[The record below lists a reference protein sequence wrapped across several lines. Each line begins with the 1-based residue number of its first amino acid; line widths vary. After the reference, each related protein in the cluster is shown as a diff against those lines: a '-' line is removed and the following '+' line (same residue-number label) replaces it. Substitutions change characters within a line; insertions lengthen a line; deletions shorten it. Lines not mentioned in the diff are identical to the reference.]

1 MEEGIEERHGS
12 AGGRECRW
20 LEADRGREV
29 PVLYVHGVPN
39 TGAQWRPFLERTGG
53 LAPDLPGFGAS
64 AKPGDFDSSIE
75 GYSGWLEAFLA
86 ERGVDRYAL
95 VAHDWGAAALA
106 LAQADPARVERLV
119 LVDAVPLLE
128 GYRWHV
134 LARQW
139 RRPLVGELAMGF
151 TTKALA
157 RRLLRQPG
165 GEDYPEE
172 ELDEVWRHFD
182 HGTQRAI
189 LRLYR
194 SAPEHVLA
202 AAGTRLGELTC
213 PALVV
218 WGEHDPYVPARLAGE
233 YARALGGPA
242 EVDVVGGAGHW
253 PWLGHPE
260 VVERVAR
267 FLA

>member
-1 MEEGIEERHGS
+1 MEERIEERHGS
-12 AGGRECRW
+12 AGGLDCRW
-20 LEADRGREV
+20 LEAGGRREV

-39 TGAQWRPFLERTGG
+39 TGAQWKPFLSRTGG

-64 AKPGDFDSSIE
+64 AKPGDFDSSID
-75 GYSGWLEAFLA
+75 GYAAWLGAFLA
-86 ERGVDRYAL
+86 ERGADRYAL
-95 VAHDWGAAALA
+95 VAHDWGSAALA
-106 LAQADPARVERLV
+106 LAQAEPERVERLV
-119 LVDAVPLLE
+119 LIDAVPLLA

-157 RRLLRQPG
+157 RRLLRQPDG
-165 GEDYPEE
+165 SDYPPE

-194 SAPEHVLA
+194 SAPEDALA
-202 AAGTRLGELTC
+202 AAGTRLAALTC

-218 WGEHDPYVPARLAGE
+218 WGECDPYVPADLAQE
-233 YARALGGPA
+233 YAGALGGPC
-242 EVDVVGGAGHW
+242 EVGVVPGAGHW
-253 PWLGHPE
+253 PWMGRADVVDR
-260 VVERVAR
+260 VVE